1 MGPSVA
7 SIHEATSLPTLH
19 VYMSQ
24 SRALLCNLYGDIS
37 CPTCVWQT
45 TDCLLLVGLDGFYKP
60 LHLHFTF
67 LREFTLPVLTIHR
80 QPPGCPSVL
89 GVQKIPVSLILSW
102 SGQRLHVH
110 NAILSAFTTDAV
122 YSIWHRRHCHRRER
136 PFWCFRFCL
145 FCVYLHACRIGEA
158 SNPGPDTPIRFA
170 VLNPTS
176 LSNKRALLREIGA
189 DILCLSETSCTAAA
203 QREEQRLLKDDL
215 GFSVQCRHTVRPAK
229 GIMPA
234 VVNP

>member
-1 MGPSVA
+1 M
-7 SIHEATSLPTLH
+7 
-19 VYMSQ
+19 
-24 SRALLCNLYGDIS
+24 
-37 CPTCVWQT
+37 WQM

-89 GVQKIPVSLILSW
+89 GVQKNPVSLILSW
-102 SGQRLHVH
+102 SGQRLRVH
-110 NAILSAFTTDAV
+110 NAILPAFTTDAM
-122 YSIWHRRHCHRRER
+122 YSISHRRHCHRREKSTGLFR
-136 PFWCFRFCL
+136 CFRFCL
-145 FCVYLHACRIGEA
+145 FRVYLHACRIGEA

-176 LSNKRALLREIGA
+176 LSNKTPLLREIGA
-189 DILCLSETSCTAAA
+189 DILCLSETSCTAAT

-215 GFSVQCRHTVRPAK
+215 GFAVQWGCPVPPHSLIVRPAK

-234 VVNP
+234 VVNF